1 MSYGLMALDLHRNM
15 ARWENEVFHVIVH
28 PWPGESNPRL
38 DQTFLAIDAKPR
50 RIDELHEVHE
60 LGIRQELEKLKA
72 EVKGDKQL
80 CGMVVITTDIESMI
94 SITWP
99 IAFTDVLPAIPPGV
113 DADDGKNLYLS
124 KPPSSQNQHRE
135 MDLAPASTGPL
146 PYGWLRKSMMQCIK
160 YRKQPL
166 WDGVTLSKCASCQTT
181 HYCSKSCQ
189 KADWPVHKTT
199 CSKFRDIL
207 QADAS
212 APEDAR
218 IQKALHLFAN
228 KHKSVLGTY
237 GVIAMDFRFDVTR
250 GLRDAVAV
258 FLKYVPNEKRTDQ
271 AFKAIHAA
279 VVPFELFGVEREEYL
294 REESRKL
301 HDEVKGTR
309 TIGCVLVV
317 CFTVD
322 SGLIHVSPMSFGNR
336 EGHVDNGNDQRLEN
350 LLD

>member
-80 CGMVVITTDIESMI
+80 CE
-94 SITWP
+94 
-99 IAFTDVLPAIPPGV
+99 
-113 DADDGKNLYLS
+113 
-124 KPPSSQNQHRE
+124 PPSSQNQHRE